1 MKRFRNVLGGVLG
14 LVGLG
19 VLVVVL
25 TLVFST
31 LRDKQTPE
39 VSLSPLESPTPSE
52 RSTAEPS
59 PTITPIDETFKS
71 PLPTPTEI
79 PTLLPTSTRPPD
91 PPTRAPTPTYTPA
104 PPTPTPE
111 PLPTLIPDL
120 QTIVYA
126 TTGDKGPE
134 IYRAQVDKKGIA
146 AGSIH
151 LVHTADLWRDRTHL
165 LGLHPSPDGRQI
177 AVSWAYGDVGSYVL
191 ILDVNTG
198 KGTRLVDDEAW
209 MNQSARFLDW
219 SPDSSTVLALVGNG
233 NPDLGWG
240 VWLVSIDTHH
250 YREIEAIQRAI
261 GSMITSASFS
271 PDGQEIIYARPSC
284 YQCGSKVWRITLEG
298 MESRLLFQD
307 PEFRVEDVLW
317 SPDGRHLAFTQ
328 WQESTDSHDFA
339 LGELWVMNADG
350 SDRRRLSRAVTG
362 YRRKFV
368 PAWSPDSQQIA
379 FIQGSGS
386 GKDLVGLSS
395 NAYTVDIQSGAIKE
409 LTSFQNVQVLK
420 PIWLPDGSG
429 VAFAASQSDPLSQ
442 FELWVAVSDGDDLRP
457 IDTSAALTMDT
468 RKSDPVFVWLTAP
481 GSER

>member
-19 VLVVVL
+19 VLAVVL

-31 LRDKQTPE
+31 LKDKQTPE

-59 PTITPIDETFKS
+59 PTATPMDETFRS
-71 PLPTPTEI
+71 PLPTPTET
-79 PTLLPTSTRPPD
+79 PTLPPTSTRPPE

-111 PLPTLIPDL
+111 PLPTLIPGL

-134 IYRAQVDKKGIA
+134 IHRAQVNETGIA

-151 LVHTADLWRDRTHL
+151 LVHTADLWRDRTYL

-177 AVSWAYGDVGSYVL
+177 AVSWAYGDVGSYIL

-198 KGTRLVDDEAW
+198 KVTRLIDDEAW

-219 SPDSSTVLALVGNG
+219 SPDSGTVLALVGGG

-240 VWLVSIDTHH
+240 VWLVSIATHR
-250 YREIEAIQRAI
+250 YEEIEAIQRTVGVEI
-261 GSMITSASFS
+261 DSASFS
-271 PDGQEIIYARPSC
+271 PDGKEIIYAQSGC
-284 YQCGSKVWRITLEG
+284 YQCGSEVRRLTLGER
-298 MESRLLFQD
+298 ESQLLFRD
-307 PEFRVEDVLW
+307 PEFKVEDVLW

-328 WQESTDSHDFA
+328 WQESTDFQDFA

-350 SDRRRLSRAVTG
+350 SEGRLLSRAVTG
-362 YRRKFV
+362 HYGYFV
-368 PAWSPDSQQIA
+368 PAWSRDSQQIA

-420 PIWLPDGSG
+420 PIWSPDGSG

-442 FELWVAVSDGDDLRP
+442 FEIWVAASDGDDLRP
-457 IDTSAALTMDT
+457 IDTSAALTMDS
-468 RKSDPVFVWLTAP
+468 RKSKPVFVWLTAP